1 MSARF
6 WISSVF
12 LVGVVVGAFVSL
24 RAGEPGLIDIF
35 VWLGL
40 ILVACAVALWPIAG
54 RDERAELKLDRTSW
68 ADRVEFREPRAV
80 PRSGASERGSPVESR
95 TWRVG

>member
-6 WISSVF
+6 WISAVV
-12 LVGVVVGAFVSL
+12 LAGVAAGAFFSL
-24 RAGEPGLIDIF
+24 RSGESSLINLF

-40 ILVACAVALWPIAG
+40 LLVTCAVALWPAAG

-80 PRSGASERGSPVESR
+80 PRSGASERGTRADSR